1 MAQQDIVIGFQH
13 FKSAVHNGAFA
24 FVVRNPSAGL
34 GLLAS
39 MMAHLHQ
46 GVDNIFKSIHIIVDE
61 QQALL
66 VFNLFLFQHF
76 DIFLFLV
83 HGFKINIRGV
93 KIRIFSKSQGEKQ
106 LENVFFLLLPRKQ
119 SRCMQNRFIKNI
131 IFLLFLNLLVKPFW
145 ILGIDREVQNLLGDA
160 SYGTYQALFNF
171 SYLFYIL
178 LDLGITNFNSRAVA
192 QDPKNLSKH
201 FGGLTEIKLAL
212 GLLYAIVIFVVGYFL
227 GYCEGLKL
235 KLLCWCGINQIL
247 LSFILYLRS
256 NIQGLLLFKHDSIL
270 SVFDRVLAIVL
281 MCLIL
286 WSGWFPTEKFNII
299 WYLQAQTV
307 AYIVTL
313 IMALAIVL
321 RHAEHLSFKFNFK
334 FFKEILR
341 QSIPF
346 AVLVLLMS
354 VYSRIE
360 PVLLER
366 LLDDKGVQAG
376 IYSRAYRLFDAG
388 NNISNLFAIMLL
400 PMFAATLK
408 NKLELNNLVKTSFN
422 VIIAMA
428 GIVMIMCVFYRQEIM
443 HLMYNPEE
451 AETEAS
457 YLMRIGQYANVFPL
471 LMGSFFCL
479 STTYVFGTLLTAN
492 GSLKQLNLVA
502 AAGVVINILLNLIVI
517 PRFYAVGAACTSLS
531 VQAVTALL
539 QYIIAKRILKFEMG
553 GRYWFHVILFMVTIA
568 VVTFLVKQ
576 LNVNW
581 IIGFGIAFIVNCSA
595 IFFTRLLSLKEIV
608 ALVLPKKP

>member
-1 MAQQDIVIGFQH
+1 
-13 FKSAVHNGAFA
+13 
-24 FVVRNPSAGL
+24 
-34 GLLAS
+34 
-39 MMAHLHQ
+39 
-46 GVDNIFKSIHIIVDE
+46 
-61 QQALL
+61 
-66 VFNLFLFQHF
+66 
-76 DIFLFLV
+76 
-83 HGFKINIRGV
+83 
-93 KIRIFSKSQGEKQ
+93 
-106 LENVFFLLLPRKQ
+106 
-119 SRCMQNRFIKNI
+119 MQNRFIKNI

-201 FGGLTEIKLAL
+201 FGGLTEIKLLL
-212 GLLYAIVIFVVGYFL
+212 GLLYAAVIFAVGYFC
-227 GYCEGLKL
+227 GYSEGLKL
-235 KLLCWCGINQIL
+235 KLLFWCGLNQVL

-256 NIQGLLLFKHDSIL
+256 NIQGLLLFKQDSIL

-286 WSGWFPTEKFNII
+286 WSGWFPREKFNVI

-313 IMALAIVL
+313 VFALTIVL
-321 RHAEHLSFKFNFK
+321 RHAEHLSFKLNLK

-354 VYSRIE
+354 VYSRVE

-408 NKLELNNLVKTSFN
+408 NKAELNNLVKTSFN
-422 VIIAMA
+422 VIVAMA
-428 GIVMIMCVFYRQEIM
+428 GIVMVMCVFYRQEIM
-443 HLMYNPEE
+443 QMMYRPEE
-451 AETEAS
+451 AETETA

-517 PRFYAVGAACTSLS
+517 PRYYAVGAASTSLC
-531 VQAVTALL
+531 VQTVTALL
-539 QYIIAKRILKFEMG
+539 QYLLARRILKIETG
-553 GRYWFHVILFMVTIA
+553 SRYWFHILLFIA
-568 VVTFLVKQ
+568 SVVLITFLVKQ
-576 LNVNW
+576 LNLNW
-581 IIGFGIAFIVNCSA
+581 MIGFAIAFAVNCGA

-608 ALVLPKKP
+608 SLVLPKEKKA

>member
-1 MAQQDIVIGFQH
+1 ME
-13 FKSAVHNGAFA
+13 S
-24 FVVRNPSAGL
+24 
-34 GLLAS
+34 
-39 MMAHLHQ
+39 
-46 GVDNIFKSIHIIVDE
+46 
-61 QQALL
+61 
-66 VFNLFLFQHF
+66 
-76 DIFLFLV
+76 
-83 HGFKINIRGV
+83 
-93 KIRIFSKSQGEKQ
+93 
-106 LENVFFLLLPRKQ
+106 VFFLLLPRKH
-119 SRCMQNRFIKNI
+119 SHCMQNRFIKNI

-201 FGGLTEIKLAL
+201 FGGLTEIKLLL
-212 GLLYAIVIFVVGYFL
+212 GLLYAVVIFVVGYFC
-227 GYCEGLKL
+227 GYNEGLKL
-235 KLLCWCGINQIL
+235 KLLCWCGLNQIL
-247 LSFILYLRS
+247 LSFILFLRS
-256 NIQGLLLFKHDSIL
+256 NIQGLLLFKQDSIL

-286 WSGWFPTEKFNII
+286 WSGWFPTEKFNVI

-313 IMALAIVL
+313 ILALVIVL
-321 RHAEHLSFKFNFK
+321 RHTEHLSFKLNFK

-422 VIIAMA
+422 VILAMA

-443 HLMYNPEE
+443 QLMYNPEE
-451 AETEAS
+451 AETEAA
-457 YLMRIGQYANVFPL
+457 YLLRIGQYANVFPL

-517 PRFYAVGAACTSLS
+517 PRYHAVGAACTSLS

-553 GRYWFHVILFMVTIA
+553 GRYWFHIILFMATIA
-568 VVTFLVKQ
+568 VVTFLIKQ

-581 IIGFGIAFIVNCSA
+581 LIGFGIAFLVNCGA
-595 IFFTRLLSLKEIV
+595 IFFTRLLSLKQIV
-608 ALVLPKKP
+608 GLVLPKEKKA

>member
-1 MAQQDIVIGFQH
+1 M
-13 FKSAVHNGAFA
+13 
-24 FVVRNPSAGL
+24 P
-34 GLLAS
+34 
-39 MMAHLHQ
+39 
-46 GVDNIFKSIHIIVDE
+46 
-61 QQALL
+61 
-66 VFNLFLFQHF
+66 
-76 DIFLFLV
+76 
-83 HGFKINIRGV
+83 
-93 KIRIFSKSQGEKQ
+93 
-106 LENVFFLLLPRKQ
+106 
-119 SRCMQNRFIKNI
+119 NRFIKNI
-131 IFLLFLNLLVKPFW
+131 LFLLFLNLLVKPFW

-201 FGGLTEIKLAL
+201 FGGLTEIKLLL
-212 GLLYAIVIFVVGYFL
+212 GLLYAVVVFVVGYFC
-227 GYCEGLKL
+227 GYNEGLKL
-235 KLLCWCGINQIL
+235 KLLFWCGLNQIL

-256 NIQGLLLFKHDSIL
+256 NIQGLLLFKQDSIL
-270 SVFDRVLAIVL
+270 SVFDRVLAIAL
-281 MCLIL
+281 MCLVL
-286 WSGWFPTEKFNII
+286 WSGWFPKEKFNVI

-307 AYIVTL
+307 AYIATL
-313 IMALAIVL
+313 VFALAIVL
-321 RHAEHLSFKFNFK
+321 RHVEILNFSINFR

-341 QSIPF
+341 QSLPF
-346 AVLVLLMS
+346 ALLVLLMS

-422 VIIAMA
+422 VIVAMA
-428 GIVMIMCVFYRQEIM
+428 GIVLVMCVFYRHEIM
-443 HLMYNPEE
+443 QLMYRPEE
-451 AETEAS
+451 AETEAA

-492 GSLKQLNLVA
+492 GSLRQLNLVA

-517 PRFYAVGAACTSLS
+517 PRFQAVGAACTSLC
-531 VQAVTALL
+531 VQTVTAFL
-539 QYIIAKRILKFEMG
+539 QYLLAKRILKLETG
-553 GRYWFHVILFMVTIA
+553 GHYWLHIVLFMASVV

-576 LNVNW
+576 LDINW
-581 IIGFGIAFIVNCSA
+581 MVGFGVAFAVNCGT
-595 IFFTRLLSLKEIV
+595 IFATRLLSLKDIV
-608 ALVLPKKP
+608 GLVVAKEKKP

>member
-1 MAQQDIVIGFQH
+1 
-13 FKSAVHNGAFA
+13 
-24 FVVRNPSAGL
+24 
-34 GLLAS
+34 
-39 MMAHLHQ
+39 
-46 GVDNIFKSIHIIVDE
+46 
-61 QQALL
+61 
-66 VFNLFLFQHF
+66 
-76 DIFLFLV
+76 
-83 HGFKINIRGV
+83 
-93 KIRIFSKSQGEKQ
+93 
-106 LENVFFLLLPRKQ
+106 
-119 SRCMQNRFIKNI
+119 MQNRFIKNI

-201 FGGLTEIKLAL
+201 FGGLTEIKLLL
-212 GLLYAIVIFVVGYFL
+212 GLLYAVVIFVVGYFC
-227 GYCEGLKL
+227 GYNEGLKL
-235 KLLCWCGINQIL
+235 KLLFWCGLNQIL
-247 LSFILYLRS
+247 LSFILFLRS
-256 NIQGLLLFKHDSIL
+256 NIQGLLLFKQDSIL
-270 SVFDRVLAIVL
+270 SVFDRVLAIVI

-286 WSGWFPTEKFNII
+286 WSGWFPREKFNVI

-313 IMALAIVL
+313 VFALTIVL
-321 RHAEHLSFKFNFK
+321 RHAERLSFKLNFQ

-341 QSIPF
+341 QSLPF
-346 AVLVLLMS
+346 ALLVLLMS

-422 VIIAMA
+422 VIVAMA
-428 GIVMIMCVFYRQEIM
+428 GIVMVMCVFYRHEIM
-443 HLMYNPEE
+443 QLMYNPEE
-451 AETEAS
+451 AETETA

-492 GSLKQLNLVA
+492 GSLKQLNIVA

-517 PRFYAVGAACTSLS
+517 PRFKAVGAASTSLC
-531 VQAVTALL
+531 VQTVTAFL
-539 QYIIAKRILKFEMG
+539 QYLLAKRILKFEMG
-553 GRYWFHVILFMVTIA
+553 GRYWLHILLFMASVVA
-568 VVTFLVKQ
+568 VTFLVKQ

-581 IIGFGIAFIVNCSA
+581 MIGFAIAFAVNCGA
-595 IFFTRLLSLKEIV
+595 IFFTRLLRLKEIV
-608 ALVLPKKP
+608 SLVIPKEKKA